1 MKFKIIFLISLY
13 LIQYSTQACNAA
25 YEQCGGEGFKGETC
39 CVDGFVCKEV
49 NQWYSQCVEEEGDKG
64 NESSGKIPNTIFIAG
79 DSTADSNGANNG
91 KTNGWGKY
99 LGEYMTSKVSNRAV
113 AGQSARSF
121 WRDGNWK
128 NLIKDVN
135 KGDYVF
141 IQFGHNDVGGPHKN
155 VKGAAGGEGD
165 ETVTVTVNGVEEVVH
180 TFPWY
185 IRQMAGQVI
194 EKGATPLLL
203 SLTPNFSFE
212 NGKVSEPSRFAGYM
226 KLVSDELKIPFIDLY
241 NYIARNWEILGEQY
255 LIDNQWFPTDKKH
268 TAPAA
273 ADFNAKMVVTGIKC
287 QKFPDLL
294 PALNDKGK
302 AVNYS
307 CLVE

>member
-1 MKFKIIFLISLY
+1 MKIKIIFLISLY
-13 LIQYSTQACNAA
+13 LIQYSNQNA
-25 YEQCGGEGFKGETC
+25 
-39 CVDGFVCKEV
+39 
-49 NQWYSQCVEEEGDKG
+49 
-64 NESSGKIPNTIFIAG
+64 PNTIFIAG

-99 LGEYMTSKVSNRAV
+99 LGEYVTSKVSNHAV

-128 NLIKDVN
+128 NLIKDVK

-141 IQFGHNDVGGPHKN
+141 IQFGHNDVGGPHN
-155 VKGAAGGEGD
+155 SAKGAAGGEGD
-165 ETVTVTVNGVEEVVH
+165 ETVTVTVDGVEEVVH

-203 SLTPNFSFE
+203 SLTPNFSFVD
-212 NGKVSEPSRFAGYM
+212 GKIPEPSRFAGYM
-226 KLVSDELKIPFIDLY
+226 KLVSDELKIPFIDHY
-241 NYIARNWEILGEQY
+241 NYIARKWEKLGEQY

-268 TAPAA
+268 TSPAA
-273 ADFNAKMVVTGIKC
+273 ADFNAKMVITAIKC
-287 QKFPDLL
+287 QKIPDLL
-294 PALNDKGK
+294 LALNDIGK
-302 AVNYS
+302 SNSYGCV
-307 CLVE
+307 V